1 MGKAVAYI
9 KLMRPLNLVQGAIAI
24 FVCAT
29 LMDNFPA
36 WWQVV
41 LTTMIV
47 WSYTGAGNSLN
58 DYYDYEID
66 KINRPHRPIPS
77 GKVTRKEALILAII
91 LFVLGTALSIPV
103 MSRQGLLVI
112 VVTMS
117 FLITYSIVF
126 KRLPFWGNFIVSAI
140 LGMAFIF
147 GTIVFGDVS
156 KGITPFFLAFGFNM
170 IREAVKDMQDV
181 RGDRAEGAS
190 TIPLKYGMTAAT
202 NWVIILTIVLM
213 IGSILPFL
221 LGVYKIY
228 YLIVLIFAIEI
239 PLLYI
244 IISIRKDNSEQNC
257 MRLSSIL
264 KADIFFGLLAIYV
277 GKF

>member
-77 GKVTRKEALILAII
+77 GKVTRKEALTLAII

-103 MSRQGLLVI
+103 MSRQVLLVI

-244 IISIRKDNSEQNC
+244 IISIRKDNSERNC